1 LYLVIIKKFKK
12 LVEMLCYE
20 AMGTLACVFAHQS
33 LGWSEK
39 YEKFRHVV

>member
-20 AMGTLACVFAHQS
+20 AMGTQS